1 MTNEDAVK
9 RKNEMY
15 EKKQQDYNRVGV
27 AGDPSYS
34 NHQELSYSLLTQL
47 QEVMTI
53 AKFGEIEKHTK
64 DIVEKLGGSKLE
76 FQVPEDMKNYSI
88 AGIMEKYK
96 DEKTGTVNL
105 SKLSESDREAYM
117 FYENFL
123 STSYKK
129 ACEATAASK
138 GNYFAELNAQAKQ
151 QLGKKYELKEKK
163 E

>member
-1 MTNEDAVK
+1 MDLKYFTIKEANSTLPLVNSICLDAMK
-9 RKNEMY
+9 Y
-15 EKKQQDYNRVGV
+15 WEKLKEVDSKLNV
-27 AGDPSYS
+27 
-34 NHQELSYSLLTQL
+34 LLTKTL
-47 QEVMTI
+47 NG
-53 AKFGEIEKHTK
+53 GEKDK